1 MSVENSARKPGDEWR
16 AIVRKNGSKD
26 FGAAF
31 VAEPVLY
38 ASVLNGPCV
47 GVDAI
52 AAFFAATTA
61 GMYESLVFTNETVDG
76 LKTYLEWEGKAF
88 GKDVGGT
95 TVLTRN
101 EAGLIQSVAFTTGPS
116 KSSCCS
122 QPSSPNACR
131 AKSIRVCSAPR
142 VERTASDATILGAK
156 DKKPSQLRR
165 TR

>member
-1 MSVENSARKPGDEWR
+1 MSVGNSARKPGDDWR
-16 AIVRKNGSKD
+16 AIVRNNNGSKE
-26 FGAAF
+26 FATAF

-61 GMYESLVFTNETVDG
+61 GMYESLAFTNETVDG

-101 EAGLIQSVAFTTGPS
+101 EADLIQSVRLYHRPLQVVLLFSVELAKRLQGKVDPS
-116 KSSCCS
+116 LLST
-122 QPSSPNACR
+122 AC
-131 AKSIRVCSAPR
+131 
-142 VERTASDATILGAK
+142 
-156 DKKPSQLRR
+156 
-165 TR
+165 

>member
-1 MSVENSARKPGDEWR
+1 MYNARRSLSKALLVAPLLTLRNAMSVENLARKPGDKWR
-16 AIVRKNGSKD
+16 VIVRKNGSKE

-38 ASVLNGPCV
+38 ASVLNGPWV

-61 GMYESLVFTNETVDG
+61 GMYESLAFTNETVDG

-101 EAGLIQSVAFTTGPS
+101 EADLIQSVRLYHRPLQVVVLFSEELAKRLQGKVDPS
-116 KSSCCS
+116 LLST
-122 QPSSPNACR
+122 AC
-131 AKSIRVCSAPR
+131 
-142 VERTASDATILGAK
+142 
-156 DKKPSQLRR
+156 
-165 TR
+165 

>member
-1 MSVENSARKPGDEWR
+1 M
-16 AIVRKNGSKD
+16 VRKKGAKE
-26 FGAAF
+26 FAAAF

-61 GMYESLVFTNETVDG
+61 GMYESLAFTNETVDG

-88 GKDVGGT
+88 GKDVAGS

-101 EAGLIQSVAFTTGPS
+101 EAELIQNVRLYHRPLQVVLLFSAELAKRLQGKVDPRLLST
-116 KSSCCS
+116 
-122 QPSSPNACR
+122 AC
-131 AKSIRVCSAPR
+131 
-142 VERTASDATILGAK
+142 
-156 DKKPSQLRR
+156 
-165 TR
+165 

>member
-1 MSVENSARKPGDEWR
+1 MYNARLSLSKALLFAPFLTLRNAMSVENSAPKPGDKWR
-16 AIVRKNGSKD
+16 AIVRKNGSKE

-38 ASVLNGPCV
+38 ASVLNGPWV

-52 AAFFAATTA
+52 AAFFAATSA
-61 GMYESLVFTNETVDG
+61 GMYESLAFTNETVDG

-101 EAGLIQSVAFTTGPS
+101 EADLIQSVRLYHRPLQVVVLFSEELAKRLQGKVDPS
-116 KSSCCS
+116 LLST
-122 QPSSPNACR
+122 AC
-131 AKSIRVCSAPR
+131 
-142 VERTASDATILGAK
+142 
-156 DKKPSQLRR
+156 
-165 TR
+165 

>member
-1 MSVENSARKPGDEWR
+1 MYNARRSLSKALLVAPLLTLRNAMSVENSARKPGDKWR
-16 AIVRKNGSKD
+16 AIVRKNGSKE

-47 GVDAI
+47 WLDAI

-61 GMYESLVFTNETVDG
+61 GMYESLAFTNETVDG

-88 GKDVGGT
+88 GKDVGGS

-101 EAGLIQSVAFTTGPS
+101 EADLIQSVRLYHRPLQVVVLFSAELAKRLQGKVDPS
-116 KSSCCS
+116 LLST
-122 QPSSPNACR
+122 AC
-131 AKSIRVCSAPR
+131 
-142 VERTASDATILGAK
+142 
-156 DKKPSQLRR
+156 
-165 TR
+165 

>member
-1 MSVENSARKPGDEWR
+1 MYNARRSLSKALLVAPLLTLRNAMPVENSARKPGDKWR
-16 AIVRKNGSKD
+16 AIVRKNGSKE

-61 GMYESLVFTNETVDG
+61 GMYESLTFTNETVDG

-88 GKDVGGT
+88 GKDVGGA

-101 EAGLIQSVAFTTGPS
+101 EADLIQSVRLYHRPLQVVVLFSEELAKRLQGKVDPSLLSTG
-116 KSSCCS
+116 C
-122 QPSSPNACR
+122 
-131 AKSIRVCSAPR
+131 
-142 VERTASDATILGAK
+142 
-156 DKKPSQLRR
+156 
-165 TR
+165 